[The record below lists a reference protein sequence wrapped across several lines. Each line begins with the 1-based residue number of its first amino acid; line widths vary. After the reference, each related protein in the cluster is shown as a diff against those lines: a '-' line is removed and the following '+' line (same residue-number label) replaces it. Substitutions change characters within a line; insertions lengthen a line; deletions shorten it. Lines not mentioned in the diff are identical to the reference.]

1 MEAGKVRSGV
11 TPTKEEEGML
21 KITVACGLALAL
33 LGTLALEASAQSSC
47 GGWYPVCKKRCVAQ
61 KISCGHCD
69 DLLAT
74 CRTTGCWTEGKNYG
88 GAKHCGLKK
97 S

>member
-1 MEAGKVRSGV
+1 MVR
-11 TPTKEEEGML
+11 TL
-21 KITVACGLALAL
+21 ALCGLALAL
-33 LGTLALEASAQSSC
+33 LGTLTMEVAAQTSC
-47 GGWYPVCKKRCVAQ
+47 SGWYPICWQRCVAQ

-74 CRTTGCWTEGKNYG
+74 CRSTGCWREGKNYG
-88 GAKHCGLKK
+88 GKQHCNLKK

>member
-1 MEAGKVRSGV
+1 MMKLVVS
-11 TPTKEEEGML
+11 
-21 KITVACGLALAL
+21 CGFALAL
-33 LGTLALEASAQSSC
+33 LSTLALGASAQTSC
-47 GGWYPVCKKRCVAQ
+47 SGWYPICQKRCVAQ

-74 CRTTGCWTEGKNYG
+74 CKQTGCWREGKNYG
-88 GAKHCGLKK
+88 GAQHCNLKK

>member
-1 MEAGKVRSGV
+1 
-11 TPTKEEEGML
+11 ML
-21 KITVACGLALAL
+21 KIAAFCGFALAL

-47 GGWYPVCKKRCVAQ
+47 SGWYPICRQRCVAQ
-61 KISCGHCD
+61 GISCGHCD

-74 CRTTGCWTEGKNYG
+74 CRSTGCWTEGKNFG
-88 GAKHCGLKK
+88 RKRHCGLKK

>member
-1 MEAGKVRSGV
+1 MK
-11 TPTKEEEGML
+11 
-21 KITVACGLALAL
+21 KIVVAYGFGLAL

-47 GGWYPVCKKRCVAQ
+47 SGWYPVCRQRCIGM
-61 KISCGHCD
+61 KIGCGHCD

-74 CRTTGCWTEGKNYG
+74 CKRTGCWTEGRNHG
-88 GAKHCGLKK
+88 GARHCNLKK